1 MKTIGKETSKK
12 HCFIKKKKKAEK
24 KNEIQKPV
32 KR

>member
-1 MKTIGKETSKK
+1 MKTIGKETSKN
-12 HCFIKKKKKAEK
+12 IALSKKKAEK

>member
-1 MKTIGKETSKK
+1 MKTIGKETSKN
-12 HCFIKKKKKAEK
+12 IALSKKKKAKKK

>member
-1 MKTIGKETSKK
+1 MKTIGKETSKN
-12 HCFIKKKKKAEK
+12 IALSKKKAEKK